1 METLKLVL
9 ATLGVLII
17 IVGFFFVAFTLL
29 GKNKSQGQESCNTDE
44 QTRSFGCG
52 CGSGACGLPVDRQ

>member
-17 IVGFFFVAFTLL
+17 IVGFFFIAFTLL
-29 GKNKSQGQESCNTDE
+29 GKNKSQDQESCNTHG